1 MTQNPQKEISL
12 EVAQSE
18 PQLEG
23 LICPFSSVS
32 SFQAAWTMSRCLS
45 MSSIVPMAFRGP
57 DEGRANCMIALE
69 LASRLQVSVF
79 MVMQHLYIIQ
89 GRPAFSSQFII
100 AAIQTCGRYSA
111 LKYKKRYDS
120 NGKIIA
126 CRAYATELSSGDV
139 LEGPEVTMEMV
150 EKEGWLN
157 KNGSKWKTMPEVM
170 MGYRAAAFFGRQYA
184 PDVMMGFRSEDEV
197 IENSQPSE
205 SLPLPQ
211 MQNKTDALNALLNE
225 SEMKDAEPQQ
235 KEEKQGT
242 TPEEKPQPVSA
253 RKKMSAPVETVET
266 PKNETAPAPA
276 KSTMERV
283 AELKAQYG
291 ITEADLMPHSEE
303 VPTK

>member
-1 MTQNPQKEISL
+1 MTQNPQKEMSL

-111 LKYKKRYDS
+111 LKYKKRYDA

-150 EKEGWLN
+150 EKEGWLK
-157 KNGSKWKTMPEVM
+157 KNGSKWQTMPEVM

-184 PDVMMGFRSEDEV
+184 PDVMMGFRSEDEL
-197 IENSQPSE
+197 IENGQSSE

-211 MQNKTDALNALLNE
+211 KQSKTDELNALLDKSDE
-225 SEMKDAEPQQ
+225 VKDEEPVL
-235 KEEKQGT
+235 EEVKPET
-242 TPEEKPQPVSA
+242 PPEEKPQPVSA
-253 RKKMSAPVETVET
+253 RKRMSAPAETAET
-266 PKNETAPAPA
+266 PKKEEAPAPA
-276 KSTMERV
+276 KTTMERV
-283 AELKAQYG
+283 AELWDHRG
-291 ITEADLMPHSEE
+291 
-303 VPTK
+303 